1 MIPRD
6 KIISTFVVLAFI
18 STIPTWFSAFY
29 ETDEQAWFVYDICS
43 LVRISLL
50 PLMAM
55 ILVKSK
61 VLKTAFGFYYGLT
74 LFNILNY
81 VFVAE
86 GKIGINYIVY
96 LILASGTIAGFVL
109 AKLLKSG
116 ELYGGIN

>member
-1 MIPRD
+1 MITRD
-6 KIISTFVVLAFI
+6 KIISIFIILAFV
-18 STIPTWFSAFY
+18 STTPTWFSAFY
-29 ETDEQAWFVYDICS
+29 KTDEQAWFVYDICS

-61 VLKTAFGFYYGLT
+61 ILKTAFGLYFALT

-81 VFVAE
+81 IFVAE
-86 GKIGINYIVY
+86 GIIGINYIVY

-116 ELYGGIN
+116 ELYGRIS